1 MIRVDYLWGGCKI
14 PAGERPE
21 LRGAVLFYTAKLRHN
36 GTGNTYIFDFKDANH
51 DEILIRC

>member
-1 MIRVDYLWGGCKI
+1 MTRVDYLGGGCKI

-51 DEILIRC
+51 DEILIRY